1 MLYCRRRCSP
11 QTAPIIWL
19 LTARSPFRHHC
30 CCGDTSVPLPATPV
44 WSDSGRRK
52 QTGAGRRLC
61 PEAVLWSRARK
72 RLGHCQAVPHQRR
85 GDHGGKRPDRRTAY
99 RCGHALYSHCT
110 VTAGGTEYG
119 KHDLSGHCLP
129 HRR

>member
-1 MLYCRRRCSP
+1 MYEIVFIYTCLLYTSGLTVDGENKLVRDGDYALKLYYGVEHENVWDIAKRCR
-11 QTAPIIWL
+11 
-19 LTARSPFRHHC
+19 
-30 CCGDTSVPLPATPV
+30 TSV
-44 WSDSGRRK
+44 G
-52 QTGAGRRLC
+52 
-61 PEAVLWSRARK
+61 
-72 RLGHCQAVPHQRR
+72 